1 MAGCRVRGG
10 RGALLLLLMTLLLM
24 THDGDAQTTDCAS
37 TAAGCSGYSLIAAG
51 TCATTAGCE
60 AIATEADCRALH
72 SLVDID
78 FAAGS
83 GHFTVGNSQ
92 RDNVAAGCLLFTSA
106 NRHKFNA
113 NAQSTAPCTAAHSC
127 FCTGD
132 CAPLAAHAA
141 PESVV
146 DQMGT
151 SGTGGSGDRSTGAPA
166 PCPGGEGGGG
176 GGGAGDTRCS
186 AAGAALPALAALLWA
201 AVIQWL

>member
-24 THDGDAQTTDCAS
+24 THDGDAQATDCAS
-37 TAAGCSGYSLIAAG
+37 TAGCSGYSLIAAG
-51 TCATTAGCE
+51 TCAATAGCE
-60 AIATEADCRALH
+60 AIGTEADCRALH

-151 SGTGGSGDRSTGAPA
+151 SGTGGSGGRSTGAPA

>member
-1 MAGCRVRGG
+1 MAGPVRGG
-10 RGALLLLLMTLLLM
+10 PLPLAISMLLLLMNS
-24 THDGDAQTTDCAS
+24 GDAQTTDCAS

-51 TCATTAGCE
+51 SCAATAGCE

-72 SLVDID
+72 SLVDVD

-151 SGTGGSGDRSTGAPA
+151 SGTGGSGGRGTGAPA

-201 AVIQWL
+201 VVIQWL